1 MAWKRDDKD
10 VQWTDY
16 FNKLEAKMLCER
28 RRIENSLES
37 SVLAAHF
44 WFYHQL
50 SRHFRGFP
58 LSVKVFTIH
67 RKNVKKLYYHF
78 TTRSEQE
85 GKMMASNTQ
94 KRKFVSTFCGEKKK
108 FYFFSSSNLYF
119 YIVASLGLIK
129 LFPI

>member
-1 MAWKRDDKD
+1 MTKKY
-10 VQWTDY
+10 VETDY

-44 WFYHQL
+44 WFYRQL

-85 GKMMASNTQ
+85 GK

-108 FYFFSSSNLYF
+108 FYFFSSNLYF